1 MPPATLSPYR
11 SLPPAQRVALVTHA
25 ISARREAR
33 TLYAQRLA
41 ARGGGFRVATV
52 QGWPVDRL
60 AREVVRLG
68 AESPHDELD
77 LLHLLYVEL
86 EPGIQITFLDA
97 AGVSHANGVMPESL
111 DPPYTDADGV
121 RRGADAVR
129 AAHGADGVRYLR
141 TLARYAPE
149 AWPEVA
155 DAAAVGPVA
164 EPGS

>member
-1 MPPATLSPYR
+1 MPPATPSPYR
-11 SLPPAQRVALVTHA
+11 SLPPARRVALVAHA
-25 ISARREAR
+25 IAARREAR
-33 TLYAQRLA
+33 ALYAQRLA

-52 QGWPVDRL
+52 QGWPADRL

-86 EPGIQITFLDA
+86 EPAIQITFLDA
-97 AGVSHANGVMPESL
+97 AGVEHTNGVMPESL
-111 DPPYTDADGV
+111 AVPYADAEAV
-121 RRGADAVR
+121 RRGTEVVR

-149 AWPEVA
+149 AWPGVT
-155 DAAAVGPVA
+155 DAATVDAAVDG
-164 EPGS
+164 